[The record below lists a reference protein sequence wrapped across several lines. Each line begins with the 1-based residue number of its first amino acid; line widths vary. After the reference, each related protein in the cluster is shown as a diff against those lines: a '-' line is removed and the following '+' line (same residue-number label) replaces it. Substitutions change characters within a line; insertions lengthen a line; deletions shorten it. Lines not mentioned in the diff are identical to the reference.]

1 MKEGYVVSCFKYF
14 CVFFFL
20 FLFATGISWAHP
32 HVFMDCHLEIYW
44 KGGKPDMCKVVW
56 IFDKF
61 FSNDIISAYDQ
72 DKNGIFDK
80 QETQL
85 VYNNAFINLKN
96 YYYFTFIRN
105 DGSTTS
111 PASVFDFEASHSHG
125 TMTYSFF
132 VKLPPTSERKISIA
146 SYDYTYFCDIAYDKE
161 QPVIFHCDE
170 SVQPQYT
177 VYQDKNN
184 PIYYNPLGAITD
196 TRVYYEWQPGLQT
209 YYPIE
214 IVVTY

>member
-1 MKEGYVVSCFKYF
+1 MRQNP
-14 CVFFFL
+14 VFY
-20 FLFATGISWAHP
+20 P
-32 HVFMDCHLEIYW
+32 HRQS
-44 KGGKPDMCKVVW
+44 GKRLYACRAGLQSLRSKDELPV
-56 IFDKF
+56 
-61 FSNDIISAYDQ
+61 
-72 DKNGIFDK
+72 K
-80 QETQL
+80 QQL
-85 VYNNAFINLKN
+85 K
-96 YYYFTFIRN
+96 
-105 DGSTTS
+105 
-111 PASVFDFEASHSHG
+111 
-125 TMTYSFF
+125 
-132 VKLPPTSERKISIA
+132 SERKISIA